1 MSDAPDP
8 RTDAAFAGL
17 VLLLREIAHGLLR
30 EGRAAEGRGLIDGI
44 AALRAKTK
52 GNLLEE
58 EERFLSDVVYDLQMA
73 AVKVAD
79 ARAGGRSGDTGASG
93 APDASGEPGAPES
106 P

>member
-8 RTDAAFAGL
+8 RADAAFAGL

-30 EGRAAEGRGLIDGI
+30 EGRAAEGRGIIDGI
-44 AALRAKTK
+44 ASLRVKTK

-58 EERFLSDVVYDLQMA
+58 EERFLSDVIYGLQMA
-73 AVKVAD
+73 AVRAAD
-79 ARAGGRSGDTGASG
+79 RGADGGGDDAGA
-93 APDASGEPGAPES
+93 PGAPET